1 MKSNAV
7 IYTQY
12 GQLFTAFVLGETTS
26 EQIRTYQFGMS
37 ISRESIATSHPLSL
51 GSVIITKEQYEA
63 AKAQALTALGLIS
76 TSAQDALFLEI
87 CDVYDA
93 QEAAKL
99 LA

>member
-12 GQLFTAFVLGETTS
+12 GQLFTAFVPGETIS
-26 EQIRTYQFGMS
+26 EQVRTYPFGMS
-37 ISRESIATSHPLSL
+37 VGRESVETCLPLHV
-51 GSVIITKEQYEA
+51 GAVIITKQEFEA